1 MKTIDDLKT
10 MNSGATLK
18 MEMTVE
24 EIDNMLDDPDISL
37 GDESRLISRRA
48 SLQAQIN
55 NQMLVQAH
63 LKASVITVEF
73 TPKDERDLDNLSN
86 KLDKFVIQG
95 LTVSAMLGLV
105 PKIIDTAVSIG
116 SSLNS
121 HTGTPA

>member
-1 MKTIDDLKT
+1 MKTIDDLKV

-24 EIDNMLDDPDISL
+24 EIDNFLDDPDLSL
-37 GDESRLISRRA
+37 ADESRLISRRA
-48 SLQAQIN
+48 SVQAQIN

-63 LKASVITVEF
+63 LKASVITVDYS
-73 TPKDERDLDNLSN
+73 PKDERDLDNLN
-86 KLDKFVIQG
+86 TKLDKFIIQG

-116 SSLNS
+116 SSLNA
-121 HTGTPA
+121 HTGMPA